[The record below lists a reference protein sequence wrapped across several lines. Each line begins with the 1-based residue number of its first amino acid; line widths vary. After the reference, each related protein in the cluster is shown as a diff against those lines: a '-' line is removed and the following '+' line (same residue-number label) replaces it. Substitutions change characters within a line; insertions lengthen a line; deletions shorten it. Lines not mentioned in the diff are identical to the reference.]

1 MIMKV
6 QHITTCGVSKAFF
19 RMIFIAIY
27 ACFREMETLKFN
39 NQSSNVKKLPKMPS
53 KFNTKKT
60 KKKKQEILKIHTKI
74 NK

>member
-60 KKKKQEILKIHTKI
+60 EKKPGNFKNTHK